1 MYSGPP
7 RGPLIMRAPS
17 APKPGGCCRLIS
29 SRQASRSLRS
39 WTNPFSDRACF
50 IFHTSTGGSQM
61 KIFVAGGTGAI
72 GRPLIAELLAKGH
85 ALVALTRSPEKAQ
98 ALVEQGIEP
107 AIADVFDTDA
117 VKAVVRR
124 AQPEIVIEQLT
135 ALPRTYT
142 RESMNAAAALNN
154 RIRLEGG
161 GNVLAAA
168 QAAGARRYLRQ
179 SVAFYAIPSPGL
191 ADEDTPLAFD
201 ASPAV
206 AAGAREVTELEHRLL
221 GNPNIE
227 GIVLRYVFFYGPGTW
242 FNPDGD
248 VAGQVRQQQ
257 FPIIG
262 NGEGVWSWLHIQD
275 AALATVA
282 AAEQGNLG
290 IYLIANDQPLAVREW
305 LPAFARWLD
314 APPPPQVS
322 VEDALKRDGGADA
335 VYYGTRM
342 RGVSNAKAKR
352 ELNFQPRP
360 LEWIER
366 TAVASSFARK

>member
-1 MYSGPP
+1 
-7 RGPLIMRAPS
+7 
-17 APKPGGCCRLIS
+17 
-29 SRQASRSLRS
+29 
-39 WTNPFSDRACF
+39 
-50 IFHTSTGGSQM
+50 M

-72 GRPLIAELLAKGH
+72 GRPLIAKLLAKGH

-98 ALVEQGIEP
+98 ALAEQGVEP
-107 AIADVFDTDA
+107 AVADVFDTDA
-117 VKAVVRR
+117 VKAVVSR
-124 AQPEIVIEQLT
+124 AQPELVIEQLT

-142 RESMNAAAALNN
+142 PESMKAAAALNH

-161 GNVLAAA
+161 ANVLAAA
-168 QAAGARRYLRQ
+168 QAAGVRRYLRQ
-179 SVAFYAIPSPGL
+179 SIAFWAVSGPGL

-206 AAGAREVTELEHRLL
+206 AAGAREIIELEHRVL

-227 GIVLRYVFFYGPGTW
+227 GIVLRYGFFYGPGTW

-248 VAGQVRQQQ
+248 VARQVRQQQ

-262 NGEGVWSWLHIQD
+262 NGEGVWSWLHIED
-275 AALATVA
+275 AAIATIA
-282 AAEQGNLG
+282 ASERGNPV
-290 IYLIANDQPLAVREW
+290 IYLIVNDLPLPVREW
-305 LPAFARWLD
+305 LPAFARWLN

-322 VEDALKRDGGADA
+322 VEDALKKDGGEDA
-335 VYYGTRM
+335 VYYGTQM

-360 LEWIER
+360 LEWI
-366 TAVASSFARK
+366 VD